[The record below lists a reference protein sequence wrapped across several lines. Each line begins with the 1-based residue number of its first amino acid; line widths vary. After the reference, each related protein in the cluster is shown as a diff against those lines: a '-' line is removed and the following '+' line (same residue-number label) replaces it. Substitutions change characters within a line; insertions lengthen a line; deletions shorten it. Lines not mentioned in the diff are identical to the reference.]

1 MPYVNCCLR
10 NIGCKWWSKIL
21 KFWSR
26 FLYGIKIATFGLG
39 WQIGGGKYLPPAKL
53 LMFSAS
59 SWVQVRGVLLRSI
72 FIFPTRLCEH
82 PLISIWF
89 STIVQ
94 ALTQRRDNLASYI
107 HYVIILKILYWRFHY
122 SYNFKHCRFLTNSWQ
137 EQKAILLYLYSW
149 NFL

>member
-1 MPYVNCCLR
+1 MDGKTDRPDGWNIDQDLFWFTCSITKMPYVNCCLR

-21 KFWSR
+21 KFWSLFR
-26 FLYGIKIATFGLG
+26 YGIKIATFGLG

-82 PLISIWF
+82 PLISFWF

-94 ALTQRRDNLASYI
+94 ALTHHWDNFSLI
-107 HYVIILKILYWRFHY
+107 HTRCNY
-122 SYNFKHCRFLTNSWQ
+122 S
-137 EQKAILLYLYSW
+137 
-149 NFL
+149 